1 MNRVS
6 YSDVLIKTKSE
17 KVQLNES
24 LFTDRIKTAISYYM
38 KLIRGEK
45 KLYSILLDPN
55 CYPRFS
61 DSQDLYVHIQPTLL
75 SHEELNRWKP
85 ESLDKKMEKISKTV
99 DKDVTHILLLDI
111 FGRIWRIY
119 NTENGA
125 KAGSLLENFYGQKF
139 IKYFGDLSADKFGVH
154 PCFPFGWINQQ
165 MVLLQTDELGFRL
178 TEDPRKITN
187 KKWNEETYDM
197 ALCGGS
203 FSAGVY
209 SLPGETFA
217 EVLEKEMNANNYAH
231 KKVQIWNMAQGS
243 LIQSVNFAHL
253 LSTGIISKLDSVLF
267 IDGVNDLLSTI
278 PAESVGLNGFSAAFS
293 TKSYLSCI

>member
-139 IKYFGDLSADKFGVH
+139 IKYFGIS
-154 PCFPFGWINQQ
+154 QQ
-165 MVLLQTDELGFRL
+165 
-178 TEDPRKITN
+178 TN
-187 KKWNEETYDM
+187 LVCIHAFLW
-197 ALCGGS
+197 
-203 FSAGVY
+203 
-209 SLPGETFA
+209 
-217 EVLEKEMNANNYAH
+217 
-231 KKVQIWNMAQGS
+231 
-243 LIQSVNFAHL
+243 
-253 LSTGIISKLDSVLF
+253 LD
-267 IDGVNDLLSTI
+267 
-278 PAESVGLNGFSAAFS
+278 
-293 TKSYLSCI
+293 